1 MKKILIVEDDKF
13 YSRQMV
19 DALSKHFPGLIVH
32 TCESAKELFEY
43 VEKNEYDLIIADLML
58 PGGEGEHI
66 EKLVDAGEAV
76 IVITG
81 NSDFEY
87 KRKIFNL
94 DIVDYIIK
102 SENERFEYLVNLLHR
117 LERNRGKRV
126 LVVEDSE
133 IFQKFFGKM
142 LSRQQLH
149 VLEAANGV
157 EALKIIDNEVVD
169 LVISD
174 YVMPKMDGLSLL
186 IEIRKRASML
196 KMPFIAV
203 SSYNDNGEVAKF
215 LRHGANDFLK
225 KPFGKEELVWR
236 INNTLD
242 LAETLR
248 KEHEYAVKDRLTGL
262 YNRYYLDEIAPR
274 LLAVAER
281 YGEQPLSLVILDVD
295 HFKKINDT
303 YGHLAGDKVLK
314 SVADIL
320 RKKIRNSDTIV
331 RFGGEEFL
339 ILMPSTDIKRAY
351 VAAEKLKGAVKENKI
366 ELKEG
371 ESISVTIS
379 AGVAQFKKG
388 MNLDDLIKCADEALY
403 KAKSNGRN
411 RVEMAK
417 SCEEYRVAAMQ

>member
-1 MKKILIVEDDKF
+1 MKKILIAESDKS

-19 DALSKHFPGLIVH
+19 DALHKHFPGLIIHV
-32 TCESAKELFEY
+32 CGNAKELFEY
-43 VEKNEYDLIIADLML
+43 AGKNEYDLIVADLLL
-58 PGGEGEHI
+58 PDSKGEHI

-76 IVITG
+76 IVTTG
-81 NSDFEY
+81 NDDLNN
-87 KRKIFNL
+87 KRKIFNY

-102 SENERFEYLVNLLHR
+102 SENERFEYLVNLLNR
-117 LERNRGKRV
+117 LERNRGKKV

-133 IFQKFFGKM
+133 IFRKFFGKM

-149 VLEAANGV
+149 VLEVKDGV
-157 EALKIIDNEVVD
+157 EALKVIDNEVID

-196 KMPFIAV
+196 KLPFIAV
-203 SSYNDNGEVAKF
+203 SSYNDNGEVANF

-242 LAETLR
+242 LADTLR
-248 KEHEYAVKDRLTGL
+248 KEHEYTVKDRLTGL

-281 YGEQPLSLVILDVD
+281 YEDQPLSLVILDID

-303 YGHLAGDKVLK
+303 YGHLTGDKVLK

-339 ILMPSTDIKRAY
+339 ILMPSTDIRRAY
-351 VAAEKLKGAVKENKI
+351 VAAEKLKSAIKENKI
-366 ELKEG
+366 ELKDG
-371 ESISVTIS
+371 KSISVTIS

-388 MNLDDLIKCADEALY
+388 MSLDDLIKCADEALY

-411 RVEMAK
+411 CVEIAK
-417 SCEEYRVAAMQ
+417 SCEEYRVAVMQ